1 MLMEKIKDL
10 FDNADS
16 ILILTHN
23 NPDGDAIGS
32 SLGLYN
38 ALIKTHTNVDVVIN
52 DVPSV
57 FSFLTNFNMIKNTSK
72 REVYDLVVTVDCADI
87 SRVNQ
92 DNNYFENAKYTLNI
106 DHHMTNTRYANY
118 NYVEDFSACCLYLS
132 NIFDLIGIEIDEDVA
147 YPLITGVI
155 TDTGGFQNSNTDY
168 RTFDFASRISKLIDI
183 HSVYKKVF
191 ATKSRGQFELSRIA
205 ISRLEIIDDKIAF
218 TFINKEDFN
227 LVNANIGDHEGIVNI
242 GREIEGIIVSIFVRE
257 MNYGYKVSLRSNND
271 FDVSVVASEFDGGG
285 HRAAAG
291 FDSDLSFSLLKGRLI
306 NVLRNKING

>member
-16 ILILTHN
+16 ILILTHD

-57 FSFLTNFNMIKNTSK
+57 FSFLPNFNMIKNTSK

-132 NIFDLIGIEIDEDVA
+132 NI
-147 YPLITGVI
+147 
-155 TDTGGFQNSNTDY
+155 
-168 RTFDFASRISKLIDI
+168 
-183 HSVYKKVF
+183 
-191 ATKSRGQFELSRIA
+191 LS
-205 ISRLEIIDDKIAF
+205 
-218 TFINKEDFN
+218 
-227 LVNANIGDHEGIVNI
+227 
-242 GREIEGIIVSIFVRE
+242 IVS
-257 MNYGYKVSLRSNND
+257 S
-271 FDVSVVASEFDGGG
+271 
-285 HRAAAG
+285 
-291 FDSDLSFSLLKGRLI
+291 SFTM
-306 NVLRNKING
+306 